1 MPISEYA
8 RKAYNNA
15 KSAKYKASHRAEIAK
30 RAREIYSGLTDEG
43 RKALI
48 ENRRE
53 YQARYNQQNKE
64 RLAAFRREHYD
75 RDDNHAR
82 YRKRYEQKRH
92 EYIACAEDRQRN
104 LRERGSHTQEDIDR
118 LYASQCGVCT
128 GCGLQLENSR
138 DRRVKNHYEVDHV
151 MPVALGGSNTADN
164 LQLLCC
170 PCNRRKHAM
179 HPDEWA
185 ARIQKLSA

>member
-1 MPISEYA
+1 MTKLSSDPSA
-8 RKAYNNA
+8 RFVRYRAAHREERAARTREAY
-15 KSAKYKASHRAEIAK
+15 R
-30 RAREIYSGLTDEG
+30 RLTEEQK
-43 RKALI
+43 KALV
-48 ENRRE
+48 ESRRE
-53 YQARYNQQNKE
+53 YQKQYREKHKVRLSEYYRARYDPQ
-64 RLAAFRREHYD
+64 
-75 RDDNHAR
+75 DNHAR